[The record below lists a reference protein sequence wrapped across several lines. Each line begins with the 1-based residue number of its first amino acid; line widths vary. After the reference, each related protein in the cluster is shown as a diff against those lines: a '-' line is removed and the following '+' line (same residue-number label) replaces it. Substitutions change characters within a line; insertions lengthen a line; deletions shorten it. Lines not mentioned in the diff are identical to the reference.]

1 MPKELYEKSIKD
13 LQAQLNQLL
22 TSSSSTSKEKEAESA
37 TINKTIQALKN
48 EQQKMEQINKNVLR
62 FLENEKK
69 KWFRTLLSST
79 DRYTN
84 CVCLILRREV
94 RSEK

>member
-22 TSSSSTSKEKEAESA
+22 TNPSSTTPKEKEAENA
-37 TINKTIQALKN
+37 AINKTIQALKS

-69 KWFRTLLSST
+69 KWFRTSLSSHG
-79 DRYTN
+79 
-84 CVCLILRREV
+84 RESV
-94 RSEK
+94 